1 MTNQLLLAQVLAE
14 GFSWDYLWHWTH
26 DSDAW
31 KAVIPASA
39 TVIASLIAI
48 TGVWVTARRATQQME
63 LSKQGTPPELTRY
76 KTWVEVSEKYK
87 NLMEF
92 ERANSFKE
100 SENEYQEIRASRK
113 VALERAV
120 WERRVLSSCS
130 DIVAQKRLLEL
141 SEGHIFGGEG
151 KVTQSMPPFESK
163 FIIFRLIA
171 SIIVFIFSC
180 VFIVFFAKGIKILF
194 DLIMDPNVDYFYV
207 LIYAAL
213 ESLALCMSA
222 MAVRFLDIV
231 LDASYAG
238 IRATKIAE
246 YEYIKMVY
254 KYEGVNAGKN
264 LVGEVSKLPKNISR
278 MKYALLDHEYSKVI
292 NLPRSWRSE
301 GWYSNFFKFLSFMLP
316 YSALE
321 KLNKDEKP
329 YGSYLDG
336 VFEFDTK
343 NLEDK
348 ESSTPNKA
356 TSDKESV
363 ETKAENKS

>member
-1 MTNQLLLAQVLAE
+1 MMNQLLLAQVLAT
-14 GFSWDYLWHWTH
+14 GFDWNYLWHWTH

-180 VFIVFFAKGIKILF
+180 IFIVFLAKGIKILF
-194 DLIMDPNVDYFYV
+194 DLIVDPDVDCFYV
-207 LIYAAL
+207 LIYAVL
-213 ESLALCMSA
+213 EFLALCISA
-222 MAVRFLDIV
+222 MAVRFLDVV

-264 LVGEVSKLPKNISR
+264 LVGEVSKLSKNISR
-278 MKYALLDHEYSKVI
+278 MKYALLDYEYSKVI
-292 NLPRSWRSE
+292 NLPRAWRSE
-301 GWYSNFFKFLSFMLP
+301 RWYSNFFKFLSFMLP

-321 KLNKDEKP
+321 KLNKGEKP

-336 VFEFDTK
+336 VFEIDAK
-343 NLEDK
+343 NFEDK
-348 ESSTPNKA
+348 EPSTQDKA
-356 TSDKESV
+356 ASDK
-363 ETKAENKS
+363 KGKN

>member
-26 DSDAW
+26 DDGLVRTLIT
-31 KAVIPASA
+31 AVIAGF
-39 TVIASLIAI
+39 VSLCVAWWSGRKIDKQI
-48 TGVWVTARRATQQME
+48 E
-63 LSKQGTPPELTRY
+63 LSKQATPPELTRY

-141 SEGHIFGGEG
+141 SEGHIFGGGG
-151 KVTQSMPPFESK
+151 KTTQSMPPFESK

-171 SIIVFIFSC
+171 SIIIFTFSC
-180 VFIVFFAKGIKILF
+180 IFIVFLVKSIKIIF
-194 DLIMDPNVDYFYV
+194 DLIVDPDVDYFYV
-207 LIYAAL
+207 LIYVFL
-213 ESLALCMSA
+213 DILAFCISA
-222 MAVRFLDIV
+222 MAVRFLDVV

-246 YEYIKMVY
+246 YEYIKMVH
-254 KYEGVNAGKN
+254 KYEGPNVGKS
-264 LVGEVSKLPKNISR
+264 LVEEVSKVPKNISR
-278 MKYALLDHEYSKVI
+278 MKYALLDYEYSKVI

-301 GWYSNFFKFLSFMLP
+301 SWYLNFFKFLSFMLP

-321 KLNKDEKP
+321 KFNKGKKP
-329 YGSYLDG
+329 YGSYLEG
-336 VFEFDTK
+336 VFEVDAK
-343 NLEDK
+343 NLENKELLTRDK
-348 ESSTPNKA
+348 VA
-356 TSDKESV
+356 SDKEDEESAETEV
-363 ETKAENKS
+363 ESKS